1 MHLDEA
7 AGTVRSLSDTRA
19 PTEQLHR
26 VLLPPARGAHASRR
40 EDAVPSLQIH
50 DRGSFISGTAQLWPV
65 GVAASFPGPAGS
77 HGTGS
82 RCWSMQ
88 ALGGALE
95 LSDCWNFHG
104 LRRPGCRAASCPRA
118 AGLPPGSVV
127 WLRCP
132 CRLRSSTAP
141 PTPDFL
147 PVVPAPML
155 VGGWGALGCTCITSL
170 PSPCSCVLSLSVGQ
184 PAGLE
189 ATPGR

>member
-1 MHLDEA
+1 MKLLGLCGHFQ
-7 AGTVRSLSDTRA
+7 TRA

-95 LSDCWNFHG
+95 LSDCSM
-104 LRRPGCRAASCPRA
+104 ASAGQA
-118 AGLPPGSVV
+118 AGLPP
-127 WLRCP
+127 
-132 CRLRSSTAP
+132 AP
-141 PTPDFL
+141 EL
-147 PVVPAPML
+147 QA
-155 VGGWGALGCTCITSL
+155 SL
-170 PSPCSCVLSLSVGQ
+170 QVLSCG
-184 PAGLE
+184 
-189 ATPGR
+189 